1 MHDFELLRRL
11 GRAFIWLGL
20 PACAVQLLLAL
31 PSAGSFTG
39 FLLIVS
45 DTIAKLASTVGLGAV
60 LLALAL
66 IAQSLDRRDRA
77 PRTAEEQE
85 S

>member
-20 PACAVQLLLAL
+20 PACVVQLLLAL

-77 PRTAEEQE
+77 RPHAEEQE